1 MYKILALPIIDVNAK
16 ITKSYFIYKLG
27 LTMVSLLYICLYIA
41 YIVRFNPWTEVSTQ
55 YY

>member
-1 MYKILALPIIDVNAK
+1 MYKILALPIIDVSAK
-16 ITKSYFIYKLG
+16 ITNSYFIYKLG
-27 LTMVSLLYICLYIA
+27 LIMVSLLYMSVYVA

>member
-1 MYKILALPIIDVNAK
+1 MYKILALPIIDVTTK

-27 LTMVSLLYICLYIA
+27 LIIVSLLCMSVYCLYCKV
-41 YIVRFNPWTEVSTQ
+41 YPWTEVSTP